1 MCADERPD
9 GTSRSVPSR
18 ARTARSTLVRARAWR
33 AVSPLLGAI
42 AILLS
47 SLGSRAAH
55 AQACCA
61 ATGVVLPARLRV
73 YEGFGLGVQARESQA
88 FGSYASDG
96 SFDSTSSG
104 DLVTQQNLFALWRAV
119 PRLQVGLLV
128 PYVET
133 WRRVQGRS
141 EWGGFLGDV
150 AGSARVDLIR
160 PGDLGRFPDV
170 TLLGGLSVPTGR
182 APDEARN
189 PLGTDASGTGSY
201 EGTLGIEI
209 EKTWTR
215 WFASLDFWVAKRSGR
230 DAPGGR
236 QSFDLRFTTLVAAGY
251 AFANQVGVAAFANV
265 VRGGGAAATPTAS
278 GTAAA
283 DLDTRVAIASA
294 GFAGLVPIDESWR
307 LQGTLALD
315 VPLSGWGR
323 NQPATVGLGTS
334 LVRVWP

>member
-1 MCADERPD
+1 MCADERRDDEAPSAT
-9 GTSRSVPSR
+9 GARLASV
-18 ARTARSTLVRARAWR
+18 RTRVGLSALMDVIG
-33 AVSPLLGAI
+33 AVAV
-42 AILLS
+42 LLS
-47 SLGSRAAH
+47 PPGSGVAH

-128 PYVET
+128 PTVET

-189 PLGTDASGTGSY
+189 ALGTDASGTGSY
-201 EGTLGIEI
+201 EGTVGIEI

-236 QSFDLRFTTLVAAGY
+236 QSFDLRFTTLVAVGY

-265 VRGGGAAATPTAS
+265 VRGGGASAAAAAS
-278 GTAAA
+278 AGA